1 MVAFLFL
8 YCCFCAAK
16 IWNKSLNKQAY
27 NVDEQRVMCVIKATF
42 ADTFTESVWQIR
54 LNLNGKSDVQRMPRK
69 HGILYYPEKS

>member
-1 MVAFLFL
+1 
-8 YCCFCAAK
+8 
-16 IWNKSLNKQAY
+16 
-27 NVDEQRVMCVIKATF
+27 MCVIKATF